1 MIGTRLKMNDEQKI
15 KLIFDTCWRR
25 DELFLVIFRSYDTKS
40 STVAVTSILKNRKA
54 NLETILVH
62 SK

>member
-15 KLIFDTCWRR
+15 KLIFDTCQRR
-25 DELFLVIFRSYDTKS
+25 DELFLVTFRSYDTKS

>member
-40 STVAVTSILKNRKA
+40 STVAVISILKNRKA